1 MEQLQNLKRRPN
13 ATKQL
18 FRGPP
23 LDDEPDFLPEEEQE
37 ELIESLRVANDN
49 ANDWFKFILLAFSVM
64 EIFTHLAFAAY
75 AWYKRASKPG
85 SFPDHYEDPTQF
97 FRDSTSPVA
106 ATLFSLISFGI
117 GMAII
122 RDTTRIGRDSF
133 LVWTFVSVTPLFL
146 MMGAPEFS
154 FELLW
159 WSMPLL
165 LQIVDLTSLW
175 IMQSPD
181 EEIIRLENSQY
192 KLKGA

>member
-18 FRGPP
+18 FRGPQI
-23 LDDEPDFLPEEEQE
+23 DDEPDFLPEEEQE
-37 ELIESLRVANDN
+37 ELIESLRTANDS
-49 ANDWFKFILLAFSVM
+49 ANDWFKFVLLAFSVM
-64 EIFTHLAFAAY
+64 EIITHLAFATY
-75 AWYKRASKPG
+75 TWYRRVSKPG
-85 SFPDHYEDPTQF
+85 SFPDNHEDPSAI
-97 FRDSTSPVA
+97 FRDNASPGA
-106 ATLFSLISFGI
+106 ATLFSLISFVF

-122 RDTTRIGRDSF
+122 KDTTRIRRNSL
-133 LVWTFVSVTPLFL
+133 LVWTFISVTPLVL
-146 MMGAPEFS
+146 MRGATEFS

-165 LQIVDLTSLW
+165 LQIVDLSSLW

-181 EEIIRLENSQY
+181 EEIIRLESSQY

>member
-23 LDDEPDFLPEEEQE
+23 VDDEPDFLPEEEQE
-37 ELIESLRVANDN
+37 QLIESLRAANDN
-49 ANDWFKFILLAFSVM
+49 ANDWFKFVLLAFSVM
-64 EIFTHLAFAAY
+64 EIFTHLAFVAY
-75 AWYKRASKPG
+75 TWYRRASKPG
-85 SFPDHYEDPTQF
+85 SFPDHHEDPSQF

-106 ATLFSLISFGI
+106 ATLFSLISFAI

-122 RDTTRIGRDSF
+122 KDTTRIGRDSL
-133 LVWTFVSVTPLFL
+133 LVWTFVSVTPLVL
-146 MMGAPEFS
+146 MMGATELS

-175 IMQSPD
+175 VMQSPD

>member
-18 FRGPP
+18 FKGP
-23 LDDEPDFLPEEEQE
+23 LVDDESDFLPEEEQE
-37 ELIESLRVANDN
+37 ELIESLRAANDN
-49 ANDWFKFILLAFSVM
+49 ANDWFKFVLLAFSVM
-64 EIFTHLAFAAY
+64 EIFTHLAFATY
-75 AWYKRASKPG
+75 AWYSRVSKSG
-85 SFPDHYEDPTQF
+85 SFPDHHENPSQF
-97 FRDSTSPVA
+97 FRESTSPAA
-106 ATLFSLISFGI
+106 ATMFSLISFAI
-117 GMAII
+117 GMTII
-122 RDTTRIGRDSF
+122 KDTTRIGRDSL
-133 LVWTFVSVTPLFL
+133 LVWTFVSVTPLVL
-146 MMGAPEFS
+146 MMGATEFS